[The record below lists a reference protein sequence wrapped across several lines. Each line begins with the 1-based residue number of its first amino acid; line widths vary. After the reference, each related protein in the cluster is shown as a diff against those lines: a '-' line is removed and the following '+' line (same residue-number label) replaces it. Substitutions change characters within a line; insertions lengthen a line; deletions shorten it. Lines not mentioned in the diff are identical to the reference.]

1 MKTFSVLGL
10 VGIIAGV
17 SAFSV
22 NFALGTTVLFA
33 TGFAAIVVSDY
44 TRAARAFKL
53 PATVALGARTEKF
66 GLAA

>member
-1 MKTFSVLGL
+1 MKPFSVLAL
-10 VGIIAGV
+10 VGVFAGV
-17 SAFSV
+17 SVLAV